1 MKTTTERRKAGNAE
15 ERKLVEFF
23 RTPEAGILASE
34 GDADNISPAECAIRA
49 MRRLIAQLGTL
60 LTNGTGFVERDAYGV
75 AAMEALDEVRRARG
89 MFGPMASMHEGY
101 AVILEELD
109 EVKEIVWLK
118 QKNRNLADARKEVLQ
133 VAAMCIAFA
142 AELCT
147 EERGRR

>member
-1 MKTTTERRKAGNAE
+1 MNERRKSANAE

-23 RTPEAGILASE
+23 RSPEGAQIGVD
-34 GDADNISPAECAIRA
+34 GDHDGLSPADTAIRA
-49 MRRLIAQLGTL
+49 IRRGLVLGKPSTDAPVI
-60 LTNGTGFVERDAYGV
+60 GRGIIDRDAYGI
-75 AAMEALDEVRRARG
+75 AAMDALAEVQRARQ

-133 VAAMCIAFA
+133 VAAMCLAFA